1 MRCCVANFNA
11 FVNITNLKILVRCL
25 RCLRCLRCF
34 NDNAKK
40 NLINNEIIK
49 QKCLYRIRIN
59 VNELNNSFPLFLN
72 LELLSKQS

>member
-1 MRCCVANFNA
+1 MKNHEKVYL
-11 FVNITNLKILVRCL
+11 VHENIKKIIILV

-34 NDNAKK
+34 NDNAKQ
-40 NLINNEIIK
+40 NLLNNEIIK
-49 QKCLYRIRIN
+49 QKCLHRIRIN